1 MKGKKVRV
9 VDLVA
14 DTFKKLAQS
23 ELEKYELVDVEF
35 VKEGKHRYLRVYID
49 TIDPNEGVSIDDCK
63 IVSQQLNQKLDALD
77 PIEEEY
83 ILEVSSPGIERPL
96 KKEEDFIKFAEK
108 LAQIKLYFP
117 INGSKIIEGI
127 LKGVQDGEVLIEDER
142 NNEVI
147 SIPKDKIAAAKLLF
161 RF

>member
-1 MKGKKVRV
+1 MKAKKVRV

-14 DTFKKLAQS
+14 DLVTAINTQEKLD
-23 ELEKYELVDVEF
+23 YELVDVEF
-35 VKEGKHRYLRVYID
+35 LKEGKHRFLRVYID
-49 TIDPNEGVSIDDCK
+49 KDGGVSLDDCQT
-63 IVSQQLNQKLDALD
+63 ISRALNEKLDALD

-96 KKEEDFIKFAEK
+96 KKDEDFKKFVDK

-117 INGSKIIEGI
+117 LNGVKMIEGV
-127 LKGVQDGEVLIEDER
+127 LKGFENGEVLIEDER
-142 NNEVI
+142 TETVI
-147 SIPKDKIAAAKLLF
+147 AIPKDKIASAKLLF

>member
-1 MKGKKVRV
+1 MKTKKVRV

-14 DTFKKLAQS
+14 DLVTAYNAN
-23 ELEKYELVDVEF
+23 EEIKYELVDVEF
-35 VKEGKHRYLRVYID
+35 VKEGKHRFLRVYTDKEGGMTLEDCQKISHYL
-49 TIDPNEGVSIDDCK
+49 NE
-63 IVSQQLNQKLDALD
+63 KLDSLD

-96 KKEEDFIKFAEK
+96 KKDEDFVRFAEK

-117 INGSKIIEGI
+117 MGGAKVIEGI
-127 LKGVQDGEVLIEDER
+127 LKGFSNGEVLIEDER
-142 NNEVI
+142 TMTVI
-147 SIPKDKIAAAKLLF
+147 AIPKDKIAGAKLLF

>member
-1 MKGKKVRV
+1 MKAKKVRV

-14 DTFKKLAQS
+14 DMIKMYNQREQKS
-23 ELEKYELVDVEF
+23 YELVDVEF

-49 TIDPNEGVSIDDCK
+49 KEGGISLDDCQAT
-63 IVSQQLNQKLDALD
+63 SHYLNERLDSLD

-96 KKEEDFIKFAEK
+96 KKDEDFVRFMDK

-117 INGSKIIEGI
+117 ISGAKVIEGV
-127 LKGVQDGEVLIEDER
+127 LKGFENGEVLIEDER
-142 NNEVI
+142 TMTVLA
-147 SIPKDKIAAAKLLF
+147 IPKDKIASAKLLF

>member
-1 MKGKKVRV
+1 MKAKKVRV

-14 DTFKKLAQS
+14 DIVTAFNSREQMA
-23 ELEKYELVDVEF
+23 YELVDVEF
-35 VKEGKHRYLRVYID
+35 VKEGKHRFLRVYMD
-49 TIDPNEGVSIDDCK
+49 KEGGITLDDCQK
-63 IVSQQLNQKLDALD
+63 ISQFLNEKLDSLD

-96 KKEEDFIKFAEK
+96 KKDEDFVRFAEK

-117 INGSKIIEGI
+117 IGGAKVIEGV
-127 LKGVQDGEVLIEDER
+127 LKGFENGEVLIEDER
-142 NNEVI
+142 TMTVLA
-147 SIPKDKIAAAKLLF
+147 IPKDKIAGAKLLF

>member
-1 MKGKKVRV
+1 MRTKKVRV

-14 DTFKKLAQS
+14 DLVTAHNAR
-23 ELEKYELVDVEF
+23 EEVKYELVDVEF
-35 VKEGKHRYLRVYID
+35 VKEGKHRFLRVFVDKEGGIGLEDCQKMSHYL
-49 TIDPNEGVSIDDCK
+49 NE
-63 IVSQQLNQKLDALD
+63 KLDSLD

-96 KKEEDFIKFAEK
+96 KKDEDFLRFAEK

-117 INGSKIIEGI
+117 IGGAKVVEGV
-127 LKGVQDGEVLIEDER
+127 LKGFSNGEILIEDER
-142 NNEVI
+142 TMAVI
-147 SIPKDKIAAAKLLF
+147 AIPKDKIASAKLLY